1 MVHLFINRV
10 HLFNIDPSRFSISVS
25 DRERNLSSKKDR
37 ERKIQE
43 EKISCTKWHQKIE
56 VGRRKDRDF
65 EIRVNKENGQIRT
78 KNRKGEEKI

>member
-1 MVHLFINRV
+1 MRGFL
-10 HLFNIDPSRFSISVS
+10 
-25 DRERNLSSKKDR
+25 
-37 ERKIQE
+37 RK
-43 EKISCTKWHQKIE
+43 KISCTKWHQKIE